1 MAINLGLNI
10 KTNSKSSQTV
20 SVAASSGVTLA
31 SISDTNKRLTV
42 SATEEMAG
50 KKAGTYITEDATTII
65 FWDGKNARAQSI

>member
-31 SISDTNKRLTV
+31 SISSTNKRLTV
-42 SATEEMAG
+42 SATE
-50 KKAGTYITEDATTII
+50 
-65 FWDGKNARAQSI
+65 DGYKSLLF